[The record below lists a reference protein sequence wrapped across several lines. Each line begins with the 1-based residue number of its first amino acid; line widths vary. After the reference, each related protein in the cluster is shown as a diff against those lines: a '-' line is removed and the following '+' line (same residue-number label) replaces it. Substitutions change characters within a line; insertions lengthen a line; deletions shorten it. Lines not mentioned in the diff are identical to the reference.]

1 MLPVMNPDAS
11 RSNCRA
17 SGMLDQDEDLF
28 FRKEWEGAW
37 GIHNSPRELYIDG
50 CYSPS
55 HINSIFPSCL

>member
-28 FRKEWEGAW
+28 FRKEWKG
-37 GIHNSPRELYIDG
+37 PRASTGSLVG
-50 CYSPS
+50 GVRVQKAPVLLPA
-55 HINSIFPSCL
+55 HW